1 MAFANMFGMGG
12 SAMISVALG
21 ENNHQSVK
29 KISSFISWAS
39 LIVGEAFAAVLLC
52 FTAPI
57 LHLFGADAS
66 TFEFA
71 RGYTVYIAFGAPF
84 VIWSAAASFVVRA
97 EGASKEAM
105 IGSMIGTIANI
116 VLDPVFVSGLGQ
128 GAAGAAIATTIGN
141 MLAALYYLWYFLKK
155 SRRFSLAPKDA
166 LCGTHI
172 AVCVCSAGFPT
183 AIFSALMCVSTIVL
197 NLILVAYGNAPVA
210 AIGIVFKANMFI
222 TFLQMGLANGVQPIF
237 GYSYGAGD
245 IKRFADAERF
255 TKLCCFVVGLAATA
269 LYFFLRKPIIG
280 LFVDAQRRYYIRRA
294 DADRLHAV
302 RPVHRFSVR
311 QYELYAVGRTRPSG
325 YRAVRAAAGSA
336 AHSPAVSAECGFR
349 SEWRS
354 SRTVHHGLCHY
365 CAVVRGLEK
374 DSARIGAAYL
384 IGNHTTK
391 EVCNADLFSVCQKN
405 IILIFTLRAAARIK

>member
-1 MAFANMFGMGG
+1 
-12 SAMISVALG
+12 
-21 ENNHQSVK
+21 
-29 KISSFISWAS
+29 
-39 LIVGEAFAAVLLC
+39 
-52 FTAPI
+52 
-57 LHLFGADAS
+57 
-66 TFEFA
+66 
-71 RGYTVYIAFGAPF
+71 
-84 VIWSAAASFVVRA
+84 
-97 EGASKEAM
+97 M

-172 AVCVCSAGFPT
+172 AVRVCSAGFPT

-222 TFLQMGLANGVQPIF
+222 TFLQLGLANGVQPIF

-245 IKRFADAERF
+245 IKRFTDTERF

-280 LFVDAQRRYYIRRA
+280 LFVDDSGVITIRRA

-311 QYELYAVGRTRPSG
+311 QYELHAVGRTRPSG

-336 AHSPAVSAECGFR
+336 AHSPAVSAECHCR
-349 SEWRS
+349 SEWRYL
-354 SRTVHHGLCHY
+354 RTIHHGLYYHHP
-365 CAVVRGLEK
+365 VVRSLAK
-374 DSARIGAAYL
+374 NSAWIGTAYL
-384 IGNHTTK
+384 IENHTAK
-391 EVCNADLFSVCQKN
+391 EVCNADLFSVCQKS

>member
-12 SAMISVALG
+12 SAIISVALG

-39 LIVGEAFAAVLLC
+39 LAVVGAAFAAVLLC

-141 MLAALYYLWYFLKK
+141 MLCGAVLPVVFSQK
-155 SRRFSLAPKDA
+155 SR
-166 LCGTHI
+166 G
-172 AVCVCSAGFPT
+172 GF
-183 AIFSALMCVSTIVL
+183 
-197 NLILVAYGNAPVA
+197 
-210 AIGIVFKANMFI
+210 
-222 TFLQMGLANGVQPIF
+222 
-237 GYSYGAGD
+237 
-245 IKRFADAERF
+245 R
-255 TKLCCFVVGLAATA
+255 
-269 LYFFLRKPIIG
+269 LR
-280 LFVDAQRRYYIRRA
+280 R
-294 DADRLHAV
+294 
-302 RPVHRFSVR
+302 
-311 QYELYAVGRTRPSG
+311 RTR
-325 YRAVRAAAGSA
+325 SA
-336 AHSPAVSAECGFR
+336 ARTLPCACALPASRPPFSPR
-349 SEWRS
+349 
-354 SRTVHHGLCHY
+354 
-365 CAVVRGLEK
+365 
-374 DSARIGAAYL
+374 
-384 IGNHTTK
+384 
-391 EVCNADLFSVCQKN
+391 
-405 IILIFTLRAAARIK
+405 